1 MSCLRVEL
9 TVPMRMRSKPRKP
22 ANHPVINFL
31 GFSLMLAV
39 DADSVAG
46 ITHWLVRWRDGDLDA
61 LARLTSL
68 VYSQL
73 RQLAAA
79 LLYKERT
86 GHTLQP
92 TALVHELYFHL
103 EAARDIDWKCRGQ
116 FFAISAKLMR
126 RILLDH
132 ARRRIARKRGG
143 GNLQPMEQEAFSI
156 PGPDV
161 IQLDAALSRLA
172 QDHPR
177 QATVVE
183 LRFFGGLSAEEVV
196 EAMSATGEKVS
207 LRTVERD
214 WRFSRA
220 WLQNELGTF

>member
-1 MSCLRVEL
+1 M
-9 TVPMRMRSKPRKP
+9 P
-22 ANHPVINFL
+22 
-31 GFSLMLAV
+31 AV
-39 DADSVAG
+39 DADSVAD
-46 ITHWLVRWRDGDLDA
+46 ITQWLVRWRDGDQDA
-61 LARLTSL
+61 LDRLTSL
-68 VYSQL
+68 VYAQL

-103 EAARDIDWKCRGQ
+103 DAARAIDWKCRGQ

-132 ARRRIARKRGG
+132 ARKRISRKRGG
-143 GNLQPMEQEAFSI
+143 GEVLPLMQEALSI

-161 IQLDAALSRLA
+161 IQLDAALIRLA
-172 QDHPR
+172 QEHPR

-196 EAMSATGEKVS
+196 EAIGVSGEKVS
-207 LRTVERD
+207 LRTIERD
-214 WRFSRA
+214 WRFARA
-220 WLQNELGTF
+220 WLQDELGTF